1 MIYLGLSFLS
11 KYVKY
16 MWKLI
21 SNLPLPVPH
30 LTKYINLGTLY
41 NNICDNTTNNNIFKL
56 PISYVTS
63 EELFPRT
70 HKWTN

>member
-11 KYVKY
+11 KYGKY

-41 NNICDNTTNNNIFKL
+41 NNISDNTANNIFKL
-56 PISYVTS
+56 PISYMTS
-63 EELFPRT
+63 EELSPRT
-70 HKWTN
+70 YKWTD